1 VFRRWVLVRGV
12 GVERNI
18 ILIRTI
24 IVGKIMVRNA
34 DVVITI
40 TMVRE
45 VEAESR
51 STTVVV

>member
-1 VFRRWVLVRGV
+1 VRGV
-12 GVERNI
+12 DVERNI

-24 IVGKIMVRNA
+24 IAEEIMVRNA

-40 TMVRE
+40 TTTRE

-51 STTVVV
+51 STTVVA